1 MHPSAQELLAKIGY
15 QAFLVTKP
23 VNVRY
28 LSHVSAGNA
37 SLLVTKKRYTLFVDA
52 LEYEAAKK
60 SAPSFVRVQK
70 YAAIVPAILAT
81 SKCAFEEDDISVARL
96 KKWKKQF
103 PHVTFVG
110 SQGCIEHYRRTKD
123 AHELKSILH
132 ANTMT
137 EDILARIPSILRTG
151 TTEKE
156 VAWTIECWARELGG
170 EGMGFPTIVAFGT
183 HTSRP
188 HHHPTNKKLK
198 KRDIIQID
206 MGIIADGYT
215 SDRSAVYFIGK
226 PTEKQVKV
234 LSALEEAKNAGI
246 ESIAI
251 GVACSE
257 PDRIAR
263 SVLKKYGLEKEFIH
277 SLGHGVGLEVHE
289 GVSLSSRSKDTFME
303 HEVVTVEPG
312 VYFEGKWGMRLE
324 DMVIVQ

>member
-1 MHPSAQELLAKIGY
+1 MHPSAQELLAKTGY
-15 QAFLVTKP
+15 EALLVTKP

-28 LSHVSAGNA
+28 LSHVSVGNA
-37 SLLVTKKRYTLFVDA
+37 SLLVTKKGYTLFVDA
-52 LEYEAAKK
+52 LEFEAAKK
-60 SAPSFVRVQK
+60 MAPTFVRVQE
-70 YAAIVPAILAT
+70 YTTIVPTILKIA
-81 SKCAFEEDDISVARL
+81 KCAFEEEDISVARL

-103 PHVTFVG
+103 PHVIFVG
-110 SQGCIEHYRRTKD
+110 SQGCIENYRRTKD
-123 AHELKSILH
+123 ANELKSMLH

-137 EDILARIPSILRTG
+137 EEILARIPLILCTG

-188 HHHPTNKKLK
+188 HHHPTDKKLK

-206 MGIIADGYT
+206 MGIIVDGYT
-215 SDRSAVYFIGK
+215 SDRSAVYFTGH
-226 PTEKQVKV
+226 PTVKQQKV
-234 LSALEEAKNAGI
+234 LLALEEAKNAGI
-246 ESIAI
+246 EAIAT

-257 PDRIAR
+257 PDRISR

-277 SLGHGVGLEVHE
+277 SLGHGVGLEIHE
-289 GVSLSSRSKDTFME
+289 GVSLSSRSKDLLME